1 MSMIKPAF
9 PTINTEAALSDHL
22 VWAALMTDDGANNVR
37 NGGTTDLAFRDLIDP
52 TNAYA
57 FAESFSATE
66 GIESSPE
73 RGDSGITLDS
83 NSWARLEAA
92 LGGVNFEVPGATGG
106 SETQHWML
114 AIRLR
119 ASGSGTIVHKGRSN
133 ISTDLHAYVT
143 SNTLAVAVGNQTL
156 SMNTSGAPYTDGAP
170 FVNGSQDMTLV
181 IASQGA
187 TGRFKVTYT
196 GHPQERTGPIGA
208 AAAQLLDPSGDPFP
222 VRLGARATLD
232 DADDDTV
239 TDKHPDLTIYSV
251 QVFRRATVFTQT
263 ELLSIANDT
272 YQCFREANHPQSLTV
287 QAASVLDFDKAFC
300 WVGDSQS
307 IENQNR
313 LPHGVKEK
321 YVAVGDVA
329 SMFLSVY
336 PQSAALGGSRAYST
350 PSGMSY
356 VVQDMLIDNASL
368 PASLQGL
375 ICTYSAYGS
384 PTANIADE
392 SEVINLQLAASSA
405 QFLGAT
411 AWSNGIDLEAVLLYA
426 TSPSLGSDT
435 QWSMRTE
442 RNTTS
447 DLDFTIDYSYAGL
460 KSVRHPVPDH
470 VGNATTFIRLRSD
483 GSGTDETDNEFL
495 VIGGYYEKVDESG
508 NRVPGYGFDTCAF
521 PGFDAAEW
529 LADASAIAFG
539 DKWAHTVIPEHVNI
553 MLGHN
558 QAAGHT
564 TQLDAGDLTGDY
576 TDDITAFVD
585 MVIEGVS
592 AARHQRLDFS
602 TRTSIILCT
611 PWRAAAT
618 LSPMD
623 DATNAATVD
632 EVHAALATARN
643 FVHVSMYAEF
653 DEDNPLAD
661 GLHPG
666 DGTGDDAEEREL
678 VADAWVTQLQ
688 SYLPVEGTLQ
698 ANPDGLVSAIYTK
711 TSGIWGD
718 TITDDTGLTI
728 TGSQGGVPRTFTVD
742 SISGEGEQTLRVELI
757 PSPVFYT
764 TASGSITMSIPEGKF
779 TDENGNTNAL
789 TTGIADG
796 DNSSTQV
803 PPWTSIRRRLT
814 GGSAASFPVRI
825 K

>member
-9 PTINTEAALSDHL
+9 PAINTEAALSDHL
-22 VWAALMTDDGANNVR
+22 VWAALMTDDGPNNVR

-57 FAESFSATE
+57 FMESFSATE

-83 NSWARLEAA
+83 NSWARLEDS
-92 LGGVNFEVPGATGG
+92 LGGVDFVAPGASGADPST
-106 SETQHWML
+106 EHWML
-114 AIRLR
+114 AIRVR
-119 ASGSGTIVHKGRSN
+119 ASGTGTIIHKGRSN
-133 ISTDLHAYVT
+133 TNVDLWVYTTGTNLVIII
-143 SNTLAVAVGNQTL
+143 GNRTF
-156 SMNTSGAPYTDGAP
+156 SIATATTFPDAAP
-170 FVNGSQDMTLV
+170 FLNGSKDMTLV
-181 IASQGA
+181 VA
-187 TGRFKVTYT
+187 TTGSAGRIKATWT
-196 GHPQERTGPIGA
+196 DHPQERFGQNAVPA
-208 AAAQLLDPSGDPFP
+208 AKLTDSSGNPFEMF
-222 VRLGARATLD
+222 LGARGTVD
-232 DADDDTV
+232 DAASNV
-239 TDKHPDLTIYSV
+239 VADKHPDLTIYSM
-251 QVFRRATVFTQT
+251 QVWQRSTEFTQA

-272 YQCFREANHPQSLTV
+272 YQCFREANHPQSV
-287 QAASVLDFDKAFC
+287 SEQAASVLDFDKPFC

-336 PQSAALGGSRAYST
+336 PQSSALGGSRAYST

-375 ICTYSAYGS
+375 ICNYSAYGS
-384 PTANIADE
+384 PTANIADG

-447 DLDFTIDYSYAGL
+447 DLDFTMDYSYAGL

-495 VIGGYYEKVDESG
+495 VIGGYYEKVDGSG

-539 DKWAHTVIPEHVNI
+539 DKWANTVIPEQVNI

-558 QAAGHT
+558 QAGGHT
-564 TQLDAGDLTGDY
+564 TQLDAGNLTGDY

-585 MVIEGVS
+585 MVIEGAS
-592 AARHQRLDFS
+592 AARHQTLDFS
-602 TRTSIILCT
+602 TRTSVILCT
-611 PWRAAAT
+611 PWRAIAAS
-618 LSPMD
+618 SPMD

-632 EVHAALATARN
+632 AVHAALATARN
-643 FVHVSMYAEF
+643 FVHVSLYAEF

-698 ANPDGLVSAIYTK
+698 ANPDGSVSAIYTK
-711 TSGIWGD
+711 TSGLWGD

-789 TTGIADG
+789 TTGITDG

-803 PPWTSIRRRLT
+803 PPSTSIRRRLT
-814 GGSAASFPVRI
+814 GGSAASFSMRI
-825 K
+825 T